1 MLSWLNEN
9 NGALMVVITAIY
21 VFATIL
27 ICYFNGKSASAAQ
40 KQIIETNIQ
49 QKQNANIQ
57 LYTLRRQVLN
67 IFINEKYDEIFW
79 DVSFLFNEEIFKE
92 FQYLNKIKKQ
102 YISLGYKKQ
111 IYESELARKSLELK
125 YEFKRLVSE
134 AQYLQEE
141 KSVENLYKFCDKY
154 IFEQQKGNKIE
165 TYNYRE
171 IDVEQKKLHK
181 EIPALHA
188 KLGLKMQDFI
198 KKSIL

>member
-1 MLSWLNEN
+1 
-9 NGALMVVITAIY
+9 MVVITAIY